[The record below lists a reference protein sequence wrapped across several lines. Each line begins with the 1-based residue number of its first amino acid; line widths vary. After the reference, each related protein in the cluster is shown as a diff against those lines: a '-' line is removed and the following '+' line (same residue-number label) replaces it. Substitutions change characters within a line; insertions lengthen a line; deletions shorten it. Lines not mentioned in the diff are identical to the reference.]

1 MTILLLGS
9 TGQLG
14 RALAPKLRHRDR
26 LVTAARSTEQ
36 GGVPK
41 PDRPLDLEDTEGLP
55 ALFDA
60 VEPALVVNAAA
71 YTAVDRAE
79 SEPDRAMRVN
89 GEAVGALARLCA
101 ARAIPFVS
109 YGTDYVFDGRGV
121 RPYVESDD
129 TAPVSVYGRSKLL
142 GEQGFRAA
150 AGPGLM
156 LRTSWVY
163 AATGGNFLL
172 TMLRL
177 GQTQPK
183 LRVVADQIGVPNWSE
198 RLAELTV
205 RALDRHMIGELPWPE
220 AGLYHLSALEA
231 VSWHGFAEAIFEA
244 VRRLAPPAIADRFVV
259 EQVEAITTADYPTPA
274 ARPANSVLDSTRFH
288 DHYHI
293 EAQSWRV
300 DLDNCVREW
309 ISRQEGAA

>member
-14 RALAPKLRHRDR
+14 RALAPRLRHRDH
-26 LVTAARSTEQ
+26 LVTAARAVDGSGAPQ
-36 GGVPK
+36 
-41 PDRPLDLEDTEGLP
+41 PDQLLDLEDGPGLL
-55 ALFDA
+55 ALLEA

-79 SEPDRAMRVN
+79 SDSARAMRVN
-89 GEAVGALARLCA
+89 GEAVAELAQGCA
-101 ARAIPFVS
+101 ARGVPFVS
-109 YGTDYVFDGRGV
+109 YGTDYVFDGCGTG
-121 RPYVESDD
+121 PYREDAE
-129 TAPVSVYGRSKLL
+129 TGPRSVYGRSKLL
-142 GEQGFRAA
+142 GEDGFRAA